1 MEQGLDWHGR
11 PDFPAGESKKS
22 LARTECALC
31 GDRIASLLLSYDKT
45 MERMAGEIDRMH
57 IGRRFSRASATYD
70 EAAIAQRHIAARLAD
85 DLVQYRKESS
95 FSPGRALEIGC
106 GTGLLTRHLLR
117 LYPDALWTLNDIQS
131 AGAEKAL
138 GYCPKG
144 TEFICKDAETLEGDN
159 HYSLIASAS
168 TFQWLAEPSQF
179 VRKLAAWQ
187 SAGDVLLFSTFLA
200 DTLKEIRDLTG
211 QGLHY
216 PAMEQW
222 RDWLAQDY
230 HIHAMEQERLTLSF
244 DSPLE
249 VLQHLK
255 QTGVTAT
262 QNGVWTRGKL
272 RSFCEAYRCF
282 YQNERNQVI
291 ITYQPLYVLAIKK

>member
-1 MEQGLDWHGR
+1 
-11 PDFPAGESKKS
+11 
-22 LARTECALC
+22 
-31 GDRIASLLLSYDKT
+31 
-45 MERMAGEIDRMH
+45 MAGEIDRMH

-70 EAAIAQRHIAARLAD
+70 EAAIAQRHIAVRLAD
-85 DLVQYRKESS
+85 DLVRYRKESN

-117 LYPDALWTLNDIQS
+117 LYPDAAWTLNDIQS

-168 TFQWLAEPSQF
+168 TFQWLAEPAQF

-230 HIHAMEQERLTLSF
+230 DVYAMEQESLTLSF

-262 QNGVWTRGKL
+262 QNGVWTRGRL